1 MKGNESHGG
10 PALRG
15 SICHCGCAIRLRC
28 WQRMKDMVETRQ
40 SGGGG
45 NVGSKRGDET
55 DVWPSCPTIGYQIAY
70 CLANSNS
77 SMFTTLGMGAMVRRF
92 MATELAP
99 ESAYIFR
106 LMIKMRQGWG
116 SP

>member
-1 MKGNESHGG
+1 MKGNESQGG

-15 SICHCGCAIRLRC
+15 SICHCGCVIPLRC
-28 WQRMKDMVETRQ
+28 WQRMKDWWKQGRVVVAESWGP
-40 SGGGG
+40 SG
-45 NVGSKRGDET
+45 VMRLMRGPP
-55 DVWPSCPTIGYQIAY
+55 VPPIGYQIAY

-77 SMFTTLGMGAMVRRF
+77 STFTTVEMGAMVRQF
-92 MATELAP
+92 MATELDP

-106 LMIKMRQGWG
+106 RMIKMRQGWG